1 MKGKKYLKGKI
12 GSDMMIHKKTKKKK
26 AFPLRVNPLNV
37 DFKSLKQVEEVS
49 RANKINNS
57 QLILKSWK
65 EQILL

>member
-12 GSDMMIHKKTKKKK
+12 GSDMMIHKKPKKKKK

-49 RANKINNS
+49 RGNKINNS
-57 QLILKSWK
+57 QLILKS
-65 EQILL
+65 